1 MLLSETAKLALF
13 TDGIAHPDYFLWDA
27 WSCHFQGELHL
38 YCLALPRR
46 ADNGEAVNPD
56 ERNNYP
62 FHVHHFSSTDGG
74 YSWFDCGVFQTPG
87 AASDHH
93 DSRNVWSGSVYVDH
107 QDTLWVGYTGI
118 EQPTNDR
125 PFVQNMALAKAH
137 SSVSLEGA
145 ERFLLSSAVRD
156 YAAIV
161 EAGYYLEAPEQLG
174 CADGEAGGCI
184 LAWRDPFLFDSEGS
198 NYLAFAAKAS
208 PSQPAM
214 GLARWDRHNPD
225 KAVTLLPPVVLPD
238 DNGFTQLEV
247 PKIYPLKGGE
257 QFLLVCATT
266 DRQSEEQPGEQVTT
280 AIRLYSA
287 ESITGPWRA
296 AGTATS
302 VLGNCQHLFGATVLT
317 VDEQAG
323 EIVMIA
329 PYTTAPQDSR
339 DLTFAPRF
347 TINTAD
353 IGRVEQL
360 QARR

>member
-125 PFVQNMALAKAH
+125 PFVQNMALAQTPSA
-137 SSVSLEGA
+137 VSLVGA
-145 ERFLLSSAVRD
+145 ERFLLSSVVRD

-161 EAGYYLEAPEQLG
+161 EAGYYLEAPERLG

-184 LAWRDPFLFDSEGS
+184 LAWRDPFLFASGGK
-198 NYLAFAAKAS
+198 NYMAFAAKAS
-208 PSQPAM
+208 AVKPAM
-214 GLARWDRHNPD
+214 GLARWDPSQPD
-225 KAVTLLPPVVLPD
+225 KGIELLPPVVFPD
-238 DNGFTQLEV
+238 DHSFTQLEV
-247 PKIYPLKGGE
+247 PKIYALKE
-257 QFLLVCATT
+257 RRQFLLLCATT
-266 DRQSEEQPGEQVTT
+266 DRISEDQPGDEVNMQ
-280 AIRLYSA
+280 IRLYLS
-287 ESITGPWRA
+287 EHISGPWRP
-296 AGTATS
+296 AGTTTS
-302 VLGNCQHLFGATVLT
+302 VLGNCDHLFGATVLT
-317 VDEQAG
+317 INEQSG
-323 EIVMIA
+323 TITLMA
-329 PYTTAPQDSR
+329 PYTTAPNDHR

-347 TINTAD
+347 SVSLEEM
-353 IGRVEQL
+353 GRVAQVH
-360 QARR
+360 AVR